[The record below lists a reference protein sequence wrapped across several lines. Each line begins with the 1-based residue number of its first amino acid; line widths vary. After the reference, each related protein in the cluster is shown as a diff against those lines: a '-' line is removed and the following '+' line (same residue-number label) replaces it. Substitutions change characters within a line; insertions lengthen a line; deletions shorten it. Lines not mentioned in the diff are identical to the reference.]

1 MLQSTENVYIG
12 VLLNNAFLKCVE
24 VTMIPNFTFTPP
36 NFSTEKFN
44 NSLNVVTE
52 PCVKAGVAP
61 ENFYLTRHLPTYY
74 KVADTWHLP
83 KHNSQNCVAVLQN
96 AEIMIKEIR
105 ELEVGDEVICVSD
118 EEQSLL
124 AQGIYVAKDCYDA
137 AVYNHNGH
145 AVETSSTSSYNLLVQ
160 LMQEQKENKG
170 HILWVLG
177 PSVVFDY
184 DTRIALEQLAE
195 AGYVNGLLAGNA
207 MATHDLE
214 GGYLGT
220 ALGQNIYTQ
229 ETVPMGHYN
238 HLDLLN
244 EVRHSGSI
252 NNFIAQGH
260 VKDGFMKRICE
271 LNIPYVLA
279 GSIRDDGPLPE
290 VIHEASNS
298 LAAMKELTDKA
309 TLIICL
315 ATMLHSVATANLA
328 SSYRID
334 EEGNVHPV
342 FFYIVDVTENVVRK
356 VSAARENFATRTHVT
371 NVQDFIVRI
380 NRALLGKPQTDHKNQ
395 AKENA

>member
-1 MLQSTENVYIG
+1 
-12 VLLNNAFLKCVE
+12 
-24 VTMIPNFTFTPP
+24 MISNFTFSLPD
-36 NFSTEKFN
+36 FSSEKFSDSHN
-44 NSLNVVTE
+44 ITTE
-52 PCVKAGVAP
+52 VCTKAGVAP
-61 ENFYLTRHLPTYY
+61 EAFYLTRHLPTYY
-74 KVADTWHLP
+74 KVDGEWQLP
-83 KHNSQNCVAVLQN
+83 KHNSQNCVAVLQGS
-96 AEIMIKEIR
+96 EIKIKEIR
-105 ELEVGDEVICVSD
+105 DLEIGDEVVCVPD
-118 EEQSLL
+118 PEQKLL
-124 AQGIYVAKDCYDA
+124 NQGIYVAKDCYDA
-137 AVYNHNGH
+137 AVYNRDGH
-145 AVETSSTSSYNLLVQ
+145 AVETSSTSSYNLLVD
-160 LMQEQKENKG
+160 LMQAQKENGG

-252 NNFIAQGH
+252 DNFIAQGY

-271 LNIPYVLA
+271 LGIPYVLA

-298 LAAMKELTDKA
+298 LSAMKKLTDKA

-328 SSYRID
+328 SSYHID
-334 EEGNVHPV
+334 EDGNVHPV

-356 VSAARENFATRTHVT
+356 VSAAREHFATRTHVT

-380 NRALLGKPQTDHKNQ
+380 NRALLCNQ
-395 AKENA
+395 NPEYSNQVQA